1 MHEVDEDLVRRARKV
16 VVNSK
21 AACVVEAGELIKAGI
36 REDGIA

>member
-1 MHEVDEDLVRRARKV
+1 MHEVDGDLVRRARK

-21 AACVVEAGELIKAGI
+21 AACVVEAGELIKAGV